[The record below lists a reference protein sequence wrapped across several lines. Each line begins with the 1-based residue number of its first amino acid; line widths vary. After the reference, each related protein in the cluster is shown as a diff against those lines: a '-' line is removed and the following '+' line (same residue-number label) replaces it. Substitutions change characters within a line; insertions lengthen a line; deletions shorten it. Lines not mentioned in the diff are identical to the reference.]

1 MPERDVTLD
10 NEVGLHARPAAV
22 FSQAAA
28 RFASSITLG
37 KSDGEANA
45 KSVLSVLKLDVRK
58 GDTITIRAEGSDEQE
73 ALTELVKLVE
83 DL

>member
-1 MPERDVTLD
+1 MPERDVTLE

-22 FSQAAA
+22 FSKAAA
-28 RFASSITLG
+28 RFSSTVTVE
-37 KSDGEANA
+37 KSGAEANA
-45 KSVLSVLKLDVRK
+45 KSVLSVLKLDIQK
-58 GDTITIRAEGSDEQE
+58 GDSVTIRAEGQDEEE

>member
-1 MPERDVTLD
+1 MPERNVTLE

-22 FSQAAA
+22 FSKAAA
-28 RFASSITLG
+28 RFSSSVTVV
-37 KSDGEANA
+37 KSGAEGNA
-45 KSVLSVLKLDVRK
+45 KSVLSVLKLDIQK
-58 GDTITIRAEGSDEQE
+58 GDSVTIRADGPDEEE